1 MGSALEEI
9 NLRGAIWVLQSNA
22 KSLSKPENQ
31 EIAPKEVLDDLTVG
45 SLLILPKPLPSKSDA
60 SSHPPSQSR
69 SRTGPG
75 RIPEK
80 PPLVRFSR
88 QSTNH

>member
-45 SLLILPKPLPSKSDA
+45 SLLILPKPLPSKSD
-60 SSHPPSQSR
+60 PPVTLLPKAGAGQSLGEFLR
-69 SRTGPG
+69 N
-75 RIPEK
+75 
-80 PPLVRFSR
+80 PPL
-88 QSTNH
+88 